1 LPAGARAAF
10 RLIFAK
16 QDPTMHKRSFLMG
29 ACGAALSTA
38 ATTATSATETLATSP
53 RAARRGLPAL
63 GAAPDRAAWSR
74 YLQEPFV
81 LNAEGRSVAVVLDR
95 LEDGPA
101 GTGAAQFVLGFS
113 AAAALP
119 TGLYELAHASGQT
132 VAVGLT
138 AHAAAGRSATR
149 LRAEFNLLHG
159 A

>member
-1 LPAGARAAF
+1 
-10 RLIFAK
+10 
-16 QDPTMHKRSFLMG
+16 MHKRSFLMG

-38 ATTATSATETLATSP
+38 ATAATSAKPAPSATDTAPATAGSP

-74 YLQEPFV
+74 YLHEPFV
-81 LNAEGRSVAVVLDR
+81 LSAEGRSVAVVLDR
-95 LEDGPA
+95 LDDGPA

-119 TGLYELAHASGQT
+119 SGLYELAHASGQS

-138 AHAAAGRSATR
+138 AHAAAGRPATR

>member
-1 LPAGARAAF
+1 
-10 RLIFAK
+10 
-16 QDPTMHKRSFLMG
+16 MG

-38 ATTATSATETLATSP
+38 ATTATSATETLAASPRSP
-53 RAARRGLPAL
+53 RATRRGLPAL

-81 LNAEGRSVAVVLDR
+81 LHAEGRSVAVVLDR

-119 TGLYELAHASGQT
+119 TGLYELAHASGQS